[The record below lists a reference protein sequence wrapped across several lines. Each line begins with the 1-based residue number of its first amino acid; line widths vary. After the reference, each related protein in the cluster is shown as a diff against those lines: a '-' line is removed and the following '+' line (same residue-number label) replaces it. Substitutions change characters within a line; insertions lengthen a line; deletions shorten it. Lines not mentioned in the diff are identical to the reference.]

1 MGICL
6 TSLILKYHGYI
17 WHHFIKT
24 RWGTNICNSMEESE
38 HCNKNYGIKKG
49 KAHWKKQKVDVYSI
63 NDLIWSE
70 RCY

>member
-1 MGICL
+1 
-6 TSLILKYHGYI
+6 
-17 WHHFIKT
+17 
-24 RWGTNICNSMEESE
+24 MEESE